1 MLMNTIIVDINA
13 LRAIRRERRIYSR
26 LTWEPLSQAE
36 ARHVLNACAPNKLQL
51 DFGDFDRHGFMDESE
66 PELLHVLVGSPN
78 SRRPS
83 SCPGIVQH
91 VYSGKLP
98 NGAIMRVDHGIYAM
112 SPAHIALQYSIT
124 HSLEETFMLVME
136 LLGTYTLP
144 EEATFPIARGETWS
158 PDPDASEDDAQKAQ
172 PDKPEVPEV
181 NQARYRCDPAVS
193 IGELRALA
201 RWAKSSRYDTFRR
214 AVALAAPGS
223 ASPME
228 TIQYGVFGFP
238 MGIGGF
244 ACRSLPKGG
253 VLLNHRIDFD
263 HDACVMASG
272 IPYAV
277 CDAFIPAA
285 NFVLEYNGADHEDAA
300 SALHDAK
307 RNNGL
312 KGMGITV
319 LVITRAQMSDIEA
332 LEAIARVIYRS
343 AGQRFRYRITGYRIR
358 QQNLLNALRKGVGL
372 RAV

>member
-1 MLMNTIIVDINA
+1 MSMDTIIVDINA

-26 LTWEPLSQAE
+26 LTWEPLSRDE
-36 ARHVLNACAPNKLQL
+36 ARRVLDACAPNKRQL
-51 DFGDFDRHGFMDESE
+51 DFTDFDRHGFIDESE

-83 SCPGIVQH
+83 SYPGIVQH
-91 VYSGKLP
+91 VYSGRLP
-98 NGAIMRVDHGIYAM
+98 NGAIMRVDHGIYSM

-144 EEATFPIARGETWS
+144 EEATFPIAHGETWG
-158 PDPDASEDDAQKAQ
+158 PDSDTAADNKQESQS
-172 PDKPEVPEV
+172 DKPEV
-181 NQARYRCDPAVS
+181 NQARYRCDPAAS
-193 IGELRALA
+193 IAELRALA

-228 TIQYGVFGFP
+228 SIQYGVFGFP
-238 MGIGGF
+238 MGLGGF
-244 ACRSLPKGG
+244 ACCSLPKGG
-253 VLLNHRIDFD
+253 MLLNHRIDFD
-263 HDACVMASG
+263 HDACIMASG

-285 NFVLEYNGADHEDAA
+285 RFVLEYNGADHENAT
-300 SALHDAK
+300 SVLHDAK

-312 KGMGITV
+312 KGMGVTV
-319 LVITRAQMSDIEA
+319 MVITRAQMSDIEA
-332 LEAIARVIYRS
+332 LEAIARAIYRS
-343 AGQRFRYRITGYRIR
+343 AGQRFRYRITGYRVR

-372 RAV
+372 KAV

>member
-1 MLMNTIIVDINA
+1 MDTIIAGINA
-13 LRAIRRERRIYSR
+13 LRAIRRERRIYSC
-26 LTWEPLSQAE
+26 LTWEPLSQDK
-36 ARHVLNACAPNKLQL
+36 ARRVLNTSTPNKRKL
-51 DFGDFDRHGFMDESE
+51 DFTDFDKHGFIDESE

-83 SCPGIVQH
+83 SYPGIIQH

-98 NGAIMRVDHGIYAM
+98 NGAIMRVGHGIYAM

-158 PDPDASEDDAQKAQ
+158 PDSDITKDDKQGSQ

-181 NQARYRCDPAVS
+181 NQVRYRCDPAVS
-193 IGELRALA
+193 IAELRALT

-228 TIQYGVFGFP
+228 SIQYGVFGLP
-238 MGIGGF
+238 MGLGGF

-253 VLLNHRIDFD
+253 MLLNHRIDFD

-285 NFVLEYNGADHEDAA
+285 RFVLEYNGSDHEDA
-300 SALHDAK
+300 SSVLHDAK

-319 LVITRAQMSDIEA
+319 MIITRAQMSDIEA
-332 LEAIARVIYRS
+332 LEAIARAIYRS
-343 AGQRFRYRITGYRIR
+343 AGQRFRYRINGYRNR

-372 RAV
+372 KAV